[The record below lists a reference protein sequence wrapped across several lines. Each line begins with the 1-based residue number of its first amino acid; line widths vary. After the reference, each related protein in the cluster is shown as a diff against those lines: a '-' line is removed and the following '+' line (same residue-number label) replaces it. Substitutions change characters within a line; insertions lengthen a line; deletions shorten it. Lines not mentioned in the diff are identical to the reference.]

1 MDTSTAV
8 AILVALDAFTEDD
21 DEPRQKRKWMKQW
34 HKDHEKFGHVN
45 LLNELRLSEKSDF
58 RNFLRMDEAGGKRI
72 ESQVEKKSSGK
83 KVKKEEKKTEK
94 SQVMKKKGGKKVK

>member
-45 LLNELRLSEKSDF
+45 LLNELRLSEKSEIF
-58 RNFLRMDEAGGKRI
+58 EIFSAWRGG
-72 ESQVEKKSSGK
+72 G
-83 KVKKEEKKTEK
+83 
-94 SQVMKKKGGKKVK
+94 